1 MDEGIG
7 KTVKQFL
14 LWSFLY
20 VATAIIGLILG
31 HICKSQEI
39 MKWTLALGYL
49 LISIVYF
56 GKRYV
61 DLSFGRIER
70 RMVWPAVGMSVLIA
84 VANLFVL
91 FFVLSMLDINRLF
104 MEESESLDK
113 IGPNLFSGIAG
124 ILSSCIIVPIVE
136 EIGFRGIL
144 LAGLLKSRCR
154 PWLAI
159 LITAIVFALFHM
171 SLVKIISTIG
181 MGIIFGW
188 LYWRTGSI
196 IPGIIIHIVNNSLC
210 VVFAFIDL
218 SIESRAILWVI
229 LAVCLSSL
237 AYGFWWFWKKCKFFS
252 DGEYSESV
260 TE

>member
-1 MDEGIG
+1 MNEELM
-7 KTVKQFL
+7 KTVKLFL

-20 VATAIIGLILG
+20 FAVGIIGVFLG
-31 HICKSQEI
+31 HICKSEEI

-56 GKRYV
+56 GKHYV

-70 RMVWPAVGMSVLIA
+70 RMVWPAVGMYVLVA
-84 VANLFVL
+84 VANLFVS
-91 FFVLSMLDINRLF
+91 FFVVSMLDIYLF
-104 MEESESLDK
+104 MEESESLNKSD
-113 IGPNLFSGIAG
+113 PNLFLGIAG
-124 ILSSCIIVPIVE
+124 ILHSCIIIPIVE
-136 EIGFRGIL
+136 EIGFRGIF

-171 SLVKIISTIG
+171 SFVKIISTLG
-181 MGIIFGW
+181 FGIIIGW

-210 VVFAFIDL
+210 IVFAFIDL
-218 SIESRAILWVI
+218 SIESLAIWWVI
-229 LAVCLSSL
+229 LVVCLSSL
-237 AYGFWWFWKKCKFFS
+237 AYGVWWFWK
-252 DGEYSESV
+252 EV
-260 TE
+260 

>member
-1 MDEGIG
+1 MNEELM
-7 KTVKQFL
+7 KTVKLFL

-20 VATAIIGLILG
+20 FAVGIIGVFLG
-31 HICKSQEI
+31 HICKSEEI

-56 GKRYV
+56 GKHYV

-70 RMVWPAVGMSVLIA
+70 RMVWPAVGMSVLVA
-84 VANLFVL
+84 VAYMFVS
-91 FFVLSMLDINRLF
+91 FFVISMLDIYLF
-104 MEESESLDK
+104 MEESESLNKSD
-113 IGPNLFSGIAG
+113 PNLFLGIAG
-124 ILSSCIIVPIVE
+124 ILHSCIIIPIVE
-136 EIGFRGIL
+136 EIGFRGIF

-171 SLVKIISTIG
+171 SFVKIISTLG
-181 MGIIFGW
+181 FGIIIGW

-210 VVFAFIDL
+210 IVFAFIDL
-218 SIESRAILWVI
+218 SIESLAIWWVI
-229 LAVCLSSL
+229 LVVCLSSL
-237 AYGFWWFWKKCKFFS
+237 AYGVWWFWK
-252 DGEYSESV
+252 EV
-260 TE
+260 

>member
-7 KTVKQFL
+7 KTIKLFL

-20 VATAIIGLILG
+20 FAVGIIGVFLG
-31 HICKSQEI
+31 HICKSEEI

-56 GKRYV
+56 GKHYV

-70 RMVWPAVGMSVLIA
+70 RMVWPAVGMSVLVA
-84 VANLFVL
+84 VAYLFVS
-91 FFVLSMLDINRLF
+91 FFVISMLDIYLF
-104 MEESESLDK
+104 MEESESLNKSD
-113 IGPNLFSGIAG
+113 PNLFLGIAG
-124 ILSSCIIVPIVE
+124 ILHSCIIVPIVE
-136 EIGFRGIL
+136 EIGFRGIF

-171 SLVKIISTIG
+171 SLVKIISTFG
-181 MGIIFGW
+181 FGIIIGW

-196 IPGIIIHIVNNSLC
+196 IPGIVIHIVNNSLC
-210 VVFAFIDL
+210 IVFAFIDL
-218 SIESRAILWVI
+218 SIESLAIWWVI
-229 LAVCLSSL
+229 LVVCLSSL
-237 AYGFWWFWKKCKFFS
+237 AYGVWWFGKKPINDS
-252 DGEYSESV
+252 TIS
-260 TE
+260 